1 MTSKEAAPLTHELL
15 ARKGEAS
22 AARWRS
28 EHDGANLS
36 DEVAFNPA
44 PQPQE
49 APSGSTRG
57 ARSII
62 VDRRFIAVALVIGLV
77 SGLTSYFLFARPNS
91 EVAGTTVSTPVSPV
105 PAPQEESQVSRDNTP
120 DPGSTGAEP
129 AAIEP
134 ELVSLL
140 PASGATA
147 VEARREIPAPLNVR
161 AQKTPQ
167 PQPKIEP
174 ASLSVSTPPAQT
186 PAKSAPQKASV
197 PPILAAPPPPPIAA
211 TVPTPEKPAP
221 APVEQA
227 TVPEPPVRSIAA
239 LPRPATKPDAIK
251 ADVTAT
257 KDKPAVQVPAPTP
270 APSKTAAISPPKEKK
285 PTAVPGAGKKAAYSI
300 QLASVKNKT
309 AADRE
314 GVRLQKLYSAALG
327 TSEVF
332 VEQATIANR
341 GTFYRIKAGG
351 FASAKEAANACKAL
365 KAEKQPCLVV
375 RR

>member
-1 MTSKEAAPLTHELL
+1 MSCLREKGRHLL
-15 ARKGEAS
+15 PDGEAS
-22 AARWRS
+22 MTAPIYPMRLHSILRLSRKRLLPARP
-28 EHDGANLS
+28 G
-36 DEVAFNPA
+36 
-44 PQPQE
+44 
-49 APSGSTRG
+49 G

-77 SGLTSYFLFARPNS
+77 SGLTSYFLFACPNS

-285 PTAVPGAGKKAAYSI
+285 TDRRAGRWKKGRLFNSI
-300 QLASVKNKT
+300 
-309 AADRE
+309 
-314 GVRLQKLYSAALG
+314 GIG
-327 TSEVF
+327 
-332 VEQATIANR
+332 
-341 GTFYRIKAGG
+341 
-351 FASAKEAANACKAL
+351 
-365 KAEKQPCLVV
+365 EKQNGSRPG
-375 RR
+375 RRATAEAIFRGLGHV